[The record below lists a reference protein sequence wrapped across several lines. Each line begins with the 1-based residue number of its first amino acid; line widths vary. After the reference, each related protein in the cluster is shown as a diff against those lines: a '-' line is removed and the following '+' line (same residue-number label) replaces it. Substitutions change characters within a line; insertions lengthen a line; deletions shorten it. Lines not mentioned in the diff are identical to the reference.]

1 MARNGARRASACLL
15 LGLSF
20 QAVQAAQASAA
31 QGPSRDV
38 AGLLSSLKERAPAL
52 GKTVGMQR
60 SFAELSVDL
69 SLPQDV
75 YGEFVVVRLLFEAT
89 RDAGFW
95 GLGWTITDREPESDA
110 IWRQWA
116 SFRSFDPAR
125 PTAYAECDELS
136 ALFAF
141 LGRGAGVR
149 GLGLLWPASNHTVAA
164 WAIPRKPKPVRM
176 VIPTPQIF
184 LGPDDRLGT
193 ARFDPWRQKSIFE
206 YSRKDVPATHP
217 LPAPLFDFFLRQVD
231 RYAGATDATLQRLRY
246 LRESVFLKQRTPRQA
261 GEAAL
266 ASAGRTTVAEDVR
279 AWRAFAE
286 DMGVGAGGKR

>member
-1 MARNGARRASACLL
+1 MARRACACLL
-15 LGLSF
+15 LGLWL
-20 QAVQAAQASAA
+20 AGEAAAQVVSRDI
-31 QGPSRDV
+31 RDV
-38 AGLLSSLKERAPAL
+38 AGLLAALKERAPAL
-52 GKTVGMQR
+52 GKTAGMQR

-75 YGEFVVVRLLFEAT
+75 YDEFVVVRLLFEAT

-110 IWRQWA
+110 VWRQWA

-149 GLGLLWPASNHTVAA
+149 GLGLFWPASNHTVAV
-164 WAIPRKPKPVRM
+164 WAIPGKPKPIRM
-176 VIPTPQIF
+176 VVPTTQIF

-206 YSRKDVPATHP
+206 YSRKDVPASHP

-231 RYAGATDATLQRLRY
+231 RYAGATDATLQKLRY
-246 LRESVFLKQRTPRQA
+246 LRESVFLKRRTPRQA
-261 GEAAL
+261 GEVAL

-286 DMGVGAGGKR
+286 DMGER